1 MSKTSVVVLSLLI
14 FACGDNGKKE
24 RSTTP
29 RIKKETKLV
38 SPKQNLRISPDESVT
53 FEIKSKNVSIDSIV
67 IEGDGLKSTFTE
79 NKFVAQIV
87 SKRVGKQR
95 IKLTSYFGEKKET
108 LYSKVIVI
116 PTEAPA
122 ELTYEVVN
130 TFPHD
135 PDDYTQGLLIADGFL
150 YESTGQT
157 GKSALKKKNITTGEV
172 IEQLNLSDDLFGEGL
187 ALIDDKLYQLTYT
200 TGACFVYDMNFEK
213 LGSFNYQ
220 GEGWGLTQYNG
231 NLLMTNSSEKIFI
244 RETSN
249 FTVID
254 EFEVYDNNGKI
265 ESINE
270 MEVID
275 GKIYANIYQK
285 DIIVVIDPESGA
297 VEQRIDMDG
306 LLTAQENSK
315 ADVLNG
321 IAFDQKNNRIFVTG
335 KLWPKLF
342 EVKFIPKNS
351 L

>member
-1 MSKTSVVVLSLLI
+1 
-14 FACGDNGKKE
+14 
-24 RSTTP
+24 
-29 RIKKETKLV
+29 
-38 SPKQNLRISPDESVT
+38 
-53 FEIKSKNVSIDSIV
+53 
-67 IEGDGLKSTFTE
+67 
-79 NKFVAQIV
+79 
-87 SKRVGKQR
+87 
-95 IKLTSYFGEKKET
+95 
-108 LYSKVIVI
+108 
-116 PTEAPA
+116 
-122 ELTYEVVN
+122 
-130 TFPHD
+130 
-135 PDDYTQGLLIADGFL
+135 
-150 YESTGQT
+150 
-157 GKSALKKKNITTGEV
+157 
-172 IEQLNLSDDLFGEGL
+172 
-187 ALIDDKLYQLTYT
+187 
-200 TGACFVYDMNFEK
+200 MNFEK